1 MKAWFDRIVFHCAY
15 AFFKLF
21 FAVVIRFPLFA
32 WLRIEGRHNMPRRG
46 PLILLAN
53 HLSLFDPVVVWYASP
68 RHICFMGRAD
78 IPQIPIVGA
87 VARIAKT
94 VPIRQRSADL
104 AGLKLAIE
112 TLQRGEVLGIFP
124 EGELSE
130 SGKLQAFLPGVLLI
144 LRQTK
149 APIIPVGVIN
159 TQKVMP
165 YGKLYPKPAFT
176 VITVR
181 FGRVIPAE
189 EVLCIKT
196 SEAQLE
202 YLQRK
207 VAELIEP

>member
-1 MKAWFDRIVFHCAY
+1 
-15 AFFKLF
+15 
-21 FAVVIRFPLFA
+21 
-32 WLRIEGRHNMPRRG
+32 MPRRG